1 MSAIDLITRRF
12 LPASVHDSLILR
24 DGNACEY
31 GSELS
36 VDFINLSL
44 SVSEVIQVL
53 DHLLVSFKRAT
64 G

>member
-12 LPASVHDSLILR
+12 LPASVHDSLIPR

-44 SVSEVIQVL
+44 SVSEVIHVL
-53 DHLLVSFKRAT
+53 DYLLVSFKRAT